1 MIKGCAVGSCRQGLA
16 LERKLTSN
24 ATQLAMAMNRRAAIG
39 KAIGA
44 IGRTRVHIKI
54 VGAAKYMISVTQR
67 PDAVDNVTTTRNNT
81 VWAER

>member
-1 MIKGCAVGSCRQGLA
+1 MNKGCAVVSCRQGLA

-24 ATQLAMAMNRRAAIG
+24 ATQLATAMDRRAAMW

-44 IGRTRVHIKI
+44 IGRTRAHIMI
-54 VGAAKYMISVTQR
+54 VWAAKHTISVTRR
-67 PDAVDNVTTTRNNT
+67 PDAVDNVTATRNNT